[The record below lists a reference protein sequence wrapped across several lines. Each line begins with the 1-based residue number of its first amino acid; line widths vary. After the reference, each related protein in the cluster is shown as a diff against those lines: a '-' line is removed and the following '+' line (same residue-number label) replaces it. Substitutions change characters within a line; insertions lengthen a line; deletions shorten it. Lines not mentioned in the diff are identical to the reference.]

1 MSIVK
6 SPILDQVTIRFREWF
21 PLKKIKNTQCFLN
34 CFLKKEEDFI
44 LQIKLTRTFAW
55 ILRI

>member
-6 SPILDQVTIRFREWF
+6 SPILDQVAIRFREWF
-21 PLKKIKNTQCFLN
+21 PLKKNKEYPVFLKL
-34 CFLKKEEDFI
+34 LKKEDFK

-55 ILRI
+55 IFRI